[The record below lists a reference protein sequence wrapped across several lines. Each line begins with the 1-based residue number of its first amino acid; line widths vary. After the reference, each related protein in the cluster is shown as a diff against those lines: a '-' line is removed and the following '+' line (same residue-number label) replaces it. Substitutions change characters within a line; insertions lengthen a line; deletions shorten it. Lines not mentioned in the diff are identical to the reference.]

1 VQLGAGSAYP
11 NENNKCKR
19 KGTTMRDLRSMTG
32 AIAALSRK
40 FCGSESTVTNLSG
53 SDRNYDLCAW
63 RRGSVQVG
71 HTFVGVNV
79 MFWWSN

>member
-1 VQLGAGSAYP
+1 
-11 NENNKCKR
+11 
-19 KGTTMRDLRSMTG
+19 MRDLRSMTG